1 MNPLLLRHNPKTLQL
16 PLHISQHLLQPLDLL
31 SQLLNHRLLHLL
43 LLSHAD
49 RGSQRFLGTAG
60 AFRAVEARVSDLEV
74 GAGARRGGGS
84 VGLARGGVRA
94 DEPYWVGGLG
104 GVGAGR
110 GLDCVEEGGDFVGGP
125 RGTVG
130 KGRYAHGELH

>member
-1 MNPLLLRHNPKTLQL
+1 M
-16 PLHISQHLLQPLDLL
+16 
-31 SQLLNHRLLHLL
+31 
-43 LLSHAD
+43 
-49 RGSQRFLGTAG
+49 
-60 AFRAVEARVSDLEV
+60 SDLEI

-84 VGLARGGVRA
+84 VGLARGGVCA

-130 KGRYAHGELH
+130 KGRYTHGKLPLIVVNSVENVNGFRGDRKLYEYSLLLKKSLSGQAMLTL